1 MDNNGEQQ
9 VSAYL
14 IFFFT
19 ANPTYMNLEQKEH
32 NKKTKKLLLKQKSK
46 WFFNI
51 PESKI
56 FLKDI

>member
-1 MDNNGEQQ
+1 
-9 VSAYL
+9 
-14 IFFFT
+14 
-19 ANPTYMNLEQKEH
+19 MNLEQKEH

-46 WFFNI
+46 WLFNI